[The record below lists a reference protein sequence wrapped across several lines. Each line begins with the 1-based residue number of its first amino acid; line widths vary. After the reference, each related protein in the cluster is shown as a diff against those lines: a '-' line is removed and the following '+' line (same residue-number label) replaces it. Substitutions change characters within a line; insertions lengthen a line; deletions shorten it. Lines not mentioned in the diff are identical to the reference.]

1 MRSWKLDW
9 SLRIRLLRRWSGRG
23 SLGIVLGEVG
33 SGVRLEEGWVMVVWA
48 EALNPRV
55 RVEVEQSIGCEYKG
69 RLHTI
74 LGGFEGLAV
83 MW

>member
-1 MRSWKLDW
+1 VVWQRQFGD
-9 SLRIRLLRRWSGRG
+9 R
-23 SLGIVLGEVG
+23 VGEVG

-55 RVEVEQSIGCEYKG
+55 RVGVEQSIGCEYKS

-74 LGGFEGLAV
+74 LGGFDSNVVMSLRFSDAELALN
-83 MW
+83 

>member
-1 MRSWKLDW
+1 M
-9 SLRIRLLRRWSGRG
+9 
-23 SLGIVLGEVG
+23 LGEVG

-55 RVEVEQSIGCEYKG
+55 RVGVEQSIGCEYKD

>member
-55 RVEVEQSIGCEYKG
+55 RVGVEQSIGCEYKS